1 MILNK
6 KVIKME
12 SHNIEFSGA
21 TLLSVDEASSLLN
34 EQERKYKYPWWLRT
48 PWISSDDACIV
59 GRNGYV
65 FLDGDDVSISYGIR
79 PALIISNLGDFK
91 VGDYFSIGEYE
102 FKIISP
108 ELAWLYQQDVGEGSF
123 DTTSNDYNTS
133 HIKVVI
139 DSWYEKLLKGD
150 L

>member
-1 MILNK
+1 MKYFNTQL
-6 KVIKME
+6 
-12 SHNIEFSGA
+12 EFSGT
-21 TLLSVDEASSLLN
+21 TLLSADEAKSLLT

-79 PALIISNLGDFK
+79 PALQIANLGDFK
-91 VGDYFSIGEYE
+91 VGDVFSIGKYY

-108 ELAWLYQQDVGEGSF
+108 ELAWLYKQDIGEDIF
-123 DTTSNDYNTS
+123 DNKSNDYVGS
-133 HIKVVI
+133 HVKAVI
-139 DSWYEKLLKGD
+139 DVWFDKLKEEM
-150 L
+150 